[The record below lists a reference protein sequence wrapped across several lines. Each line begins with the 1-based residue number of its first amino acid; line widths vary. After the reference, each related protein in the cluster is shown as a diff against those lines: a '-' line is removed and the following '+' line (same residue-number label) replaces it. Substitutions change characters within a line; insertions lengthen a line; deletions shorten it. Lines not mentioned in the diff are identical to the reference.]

1 MASASSLRCFLVEAG
16 MVELVVA
23 AGSRN
28 ATNLEGDTS
37 GDQFRICWLELV
49 DWRFHGS
56 ETATITW

>member
-1 MASASSLRCFLVEAG
+1 MASALSLRCFLVEAG

-37 GDQFRICWLELV
+37 GDQFRICWLEIGRLEV
-49 DWRFHGS
+49 PRQ
-56 ETATITW
+56 